1 VVMGGRGAGLAGR
14 DRTLL
19 GSVSDR
25 VLRQAP
31 VPVLIVRGDD

>member
-1 VVMGGRGAGLAGR
+1 MGNHGAGLTGR

-25 VLRQAP
+25 VLRQLP
-31 VPVLIVRGDD
+31 IPVLIVRGTE